1 MCQKTEYEEK
11 GTLKEQEIP
20 VLTPSKL
27 FHSWCFLLR
36 KFHLPKK
43 DDFISHDKFY

>member
-11 GTLKEQEIP
+11 DTLKEQEIL
-20 VLTPSKL
+20 VLTPSSL

-36 KFHLPKK
+36 KFYLPKK